1 MQTAISE
8 NDAQKH
14 VTPTQNPKLEPPP
27 IELLGQGVRAPT
39 AQELAQEQRFNE
51 QQIAVAEQWLKSPDP
66 HQRIMGAE
74 QLSAF
79 ESPHAEQLLVDVVLN
94 SESDVRIA
102 AIRSLG
108 TFKSLSNKGLDAL
121 VAGLGNS
128 DKNSRFAA
136 LNAIFDYAAKVEFDT
151 EKSTNIIKK
160 LQKKLSKGNLNKDI
174 RHSLDAFINDKKP
187 TPNAFF
193 SNARNT
199 SK

>member
-1 MQTAISE
+1 M
-8 NDAQKH
+8 
-14 VTPTQNPKLEPPP
+14 
-27 IELLGQGVRAPT
+27 ELLGQGVRAPT

-160 LQKKLSKGNLNKDI
+160 LQQKLSKGNLNKDI
-174 RHSLDAFINDKKP
+174 RHSLDAFVNDKQP
-187 TPNAFF
+187 MPNAFF